1 LLRISRLEIASSQAP
16 RNDELIEVCIV
27 LIALFTDFGHDGLY
41 VGQLHAVIGTALPEI
56 NVIDLCHAIPP
67 HDIRAAAYLLPA
79 YTHYLPPASVV
90 VCVVDP
96 GVGSERPHAVCQ
108 ADGRWYIG
116 PDNGLFDVLEQHV
129 HSFRKYHF
137 QWPGEVSDSFHAR
150 DIYTPAACLLAESG
164 EPDVLQGQPVETD
177 KQRFSAD
184 LNEVIYFDNFGNAI
198 TGLRGTIRGTTI
210 KTEGKIAI
218 NSVTINHAR
227 VFSGVPVGDC
237 FWYENAN
244 GLVEIAVNRG
254 SAKDSFGLQLGD
266 SFNID

>member
-1 LLRISRLEIASSQAP
+1 
-16 RNDELIEVCIV
+16 

-41 VGQLHAVIGTALPEI
+41 VGQLHAVISTALPEI
-56 NVIDLCHAIPP
+56 NIVDLCHTIPP

-79 YTHYLPPASVV
+79 YTRYLSPASVI

-96 GVGSERPHAVCQ
+96 GVGSERPHAVCK

-116 PDNGLFDVLEQHV
+116 PDDGLFDVLEQHV

-164 EPDVLQGQPVETD
+164 GSDVLQGQPVETD

-184 LNEVIYFDNFGNAI
+184 LNEVIYFDYFGNAI
-198 TGLRGTIRGTTI
+198 TGLRGTTI
-210 KTEGKIAI
+210 KTEGKITI

-227 VFSGVPVGDC
+227 VFSDVPAGDC

-244 GLVEIAVNRG
+244 GLVEIATNQSGAR
-254 SAKDSFGLQLGD
+254 DSLGLQLGD
-266 SFNID
+266 SFSVD